1 MTSAA
6 NSTPHWRDRFPEL
19 TQADPLLDVL
29 RLLRLSGEAA
39 PLADLFGALDTALS
53 QKLDLRLPGSPDRSF
68 DERWLVALFHAL
80 RVADLSRYTF
90 LLRSRLSAGAAARVH
105 FSLTQAQVWLEA
117 RL

>member
-6 NSTPHWRDRFPEL
+6 NPTQHWRDHFPEL
-19 TQADPLLDVL
+19 AQAEPMLDAL
-29 RLLRLSGEAA
+29 RLLRLSDEAA
-39 PLADLFGALDTALS
+39 PLADLFGTLDTTLS
-53 QKLDLRLPGSPDRSF
+53 HKLDLRLPGSPDRSF

-90 LLRSRLSAGAAARVH
+90 LLRSRLSAGAAAQVH
-105 FSLTQAQVWLEA
+105 FSLTQAQVWLDA